1 MFSNQ
6 EEIYIKLVNDVS
18 AFNSD
23 KVIML
28 LGKAGIGK
36 SFVIDKLMQEI
47 SGKYSCPICYIK
59 GDQFCQDRDYYC
71 IKRALTQLITTYDK
85 KKNLVDSIAKLGKA
99 APYIG
104 ELQEKIISDKLN
116 QKEIYQKRRNFFL
129 NEDEQNIVYRLN
141 YLFDKRRSLIICDNI
156 QFFDKKSLE
165 LLHLFFSTDE
175 SFFDFL
181 AECQFIIIYT
191 ETSEK
196 MDPILQNV
204 FSSPE
209 TVKHKMNP
217 INYEDMDTIL
227 EKFGVKEKIDDKIKR
242 ILYKLSDGH
251 LEVIK
256 QIALQMNDQ
265 DQFFDLEIKE
275 FQSEGI
281 LEKLIEDK
289 LTNLGASGAQISQ
302 LLEYASLIGST
313 FSNYELE
320 TITELNKQEFINAI
334 KRSNDME
341 LIVTQK
347 NFSNFSHDI
356 IQLLFRNRANTNIIL
371 YYERMRACIKE
382 LYPSEY
388 KRRIEIE
395 FQLGNMRNAAI
406 LIVLL
411 YAKQNYELPIENTNY
426 LQILSLNPDIKDF
439 FDNIQLAFEKYTQKD
454 YEKAIS
460 ILDSIGEF
468 LPIELLAERDI
479 LKSVS
484 LTKLLNEKYRQQA
497 ISCLEEYSL
506 ENLNSEGDLY
516 LRVMLTLISSY
527 SHVAEIEKAKKCE
540 KKIWNYLQPRL
551 NYDDNASTIMNILR
565 RKANSMHECIYA
577 EKYIR
582 DSVKYFSPL
591 PNQSASLNPIQYLMS
606 LVNHAGILIECS
618 HFAEA
623 LGEIS
628 KAQELVKG
636 NIHIA
641 FPRLHIV
648 DNNYLIAIYLSD
660 ERSKANVLSAYKK
673 IVDLNQNADN
683 IFIISNYSALLAVNG
698 YIEEAYQILLEKSS
712 NLPQNRE
719 QFYELCINNNLL
731 VLELF
736 RQQFDSAQKRLDELS
751 THIDG
756 IIDESYYR
764 KKYQLFQQV
773 INEQMCIPFEKIDT
787 FLFDLCKNYQEAWK
801 YWGRSFD
808 YTSLYYWSD
817 V

>member
-6 EEIYIKLVNDVS
+6 EEIYKKLVNDVS
-18 AFNSD
+18 AFTSE

-36 SFVIDKLMQEI
+36 SFVIEKLMQEI

-116 QKEIYQKRRNFFL
+116 QKEIDQKRRNFFL

-217 INYEDMDTIL
+217 INYEDMDTVL
-227 EKFGVKEKIDDKIKR
+227 EEFGVKKKIHDKIKR

-265 DQFFDLEIKE
+265 DQSFDLEIKE

-289 LTNLGASGAQISQ
+289 LTNLGASGEQISQ

-320 TITELNKQEFINAI
+320 RITELNKQEFINAI

-341 LIVTQK
+341 LIITQK

-356 IQLLFRNRANTNIIL
+356 IQLLFRNRANTNIIV

-395 FQLGNMRNAAI
+395 LQLGNIQNAAI
-406 LIVLL
+406 LIVLSC
-411 YAKQNYELPIENTNY
+411 AKQNYELPDENSNY
-426 LQILSLNPDIKDF
+426 LQILSLNPAIKEF
-439 FDNIQLAFEKYTQKD
+439 FDNIQLAFEKYTKNE
-454 YEKAIS
+454 YEKAIY
-460 ILDSIGEF
+460 ILDSISEF

-479 LKSVS
+479 LKSFS

-506 ENLNSEGDLY
+506 ENLNNEGDLY
-516 LRVMLTLISSY
+516 LRVLLTLISSY
-527 SHVAEIEKAKKCE
+527 SHIAEIEKAKKCE
-540 KKIWNYLQPRL
+540 KEIWNYLQPRL
-551 NYDDNASTIMNILR
+551 IYDDNASTIMNVLK

-591 PNQSASLNPIQYLMS
+591 PNQSAPLNPIQYLMS
-606 LVNHAGILIECS
+606 LANHAGILIECS
-618 HFAEA
+618 YFPES
-623 LGEIS
+623 LSEIS
-628 KAQELVKG
+628 KAQKLIKS

-660 ERSKANVLSAYKK
+660 DNSKAKVLSAYKK
-673 IVDLNQNADN
+673 LVDLNQNADS
-683 IFIISNYSALLAVNG
+683 IYIISNYSALLAVNG

>member
-227 EKFGVKEKIDDKIKR
+227 EEFGVKKKIHDKIKR

-289 LTNLGASGAQISQ
+289 LTNLGASGEQISQ

-371 YYERMRACIKE
+371 YYERIRACIKE

-628 KAQELVKG
+628 KAQELVKS

-641 FPRLHIV
+641 FPRLHTV

-698 YIEEAYQILLEKSS
+698 YIEDAYQILLEKSS

>member
-6 EEIYIKLVNDVS
+6 EEIYKKLVNDVS
-18 AFNSD
+18 AFTSE

-36 SFVIDKLMQEI
+36 SFVIEKLMQEI
-47 SGKYSCPICYIK
+47 SEKYSCPICYIK

-116 QKEIYQKRRNFFL
+116 QKEIDQKRRNFFL

-217 INYEDMDTIL
+217 INYEDMDTVL
-227 EKFGVKEKIDDKIKR
+227 EEFGVKKKIHDKIKR

-265 DQFFDLEIKE
+265 DQSFDLEIKE

-289 LTNLGASGAQISQ
+289 LTNLGASGEQISQ

-320 TITELNKQEFINAI
+320 RITELNKQEFINAI

-341 LIVTQK
+341 LIITQK

-356 IQLLFRNRANTNIIL
+356 IQLLFRNRANTNIIV

-395 FQLGNMRNAAI
+395 LQLGNIQNAAI
-406 LIVLL
+406 LIVLSC
-411 YAKQNYELPIENTNY
+411 AKQNYELPDENSNY
-426 LQILSLNPDIKDF
+426 LQILSLNPAIKEF
-439 FDNIQLAFEKYTQKD
+439 FDNIQLAFEKYTKNE
-454 YEKAIS
+454 YEKAIY
-460 ILDSIGEF
+460 ILDSISEF

-479 LKSVS
+479 LKSFS

-506 ENLNSEGDLY
+506 ENLNNEGDLY
-516 LRVMLTLISSY
+516 LRVLLTLISSY
-527 SHVAEIEKAKKCE
+527 SHIAEIEKAKKCE
-540 KKIWNYLQPRL
+540 KEIWNYLQPRL
-551 NYDDNASTIMNILR
+551 IYDDNASTIMNVLK

-591 PNQSASLNPIQYLMS
+591 PNQSAPLNPIQYLMS
-606 LVNHAGILIECS
+606 LANHAGILIECS
-618 HFAEA
+618 YFPES
-623 LGEIS
+623 LSEIS
-628 KAQELVKG
+628 KAQKLIKS

-660 ERSKANVLSAYKK
+660 DNSKAKVLSAYKK
-673 IVDLNQNADN
+673 LVDLNQNADS
-683 IFIISNYSALLAVNG
+683 IYIISNYSALLAVNG